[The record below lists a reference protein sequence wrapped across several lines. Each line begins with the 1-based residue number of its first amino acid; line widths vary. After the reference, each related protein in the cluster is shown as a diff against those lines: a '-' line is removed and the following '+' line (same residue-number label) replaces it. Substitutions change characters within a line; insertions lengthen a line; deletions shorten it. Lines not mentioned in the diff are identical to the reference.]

1 MKQTIITAMLALSAM
16 TGLGHTTRNTN
27 DQAGQ
32 SLTSKS
38 GVSIHV
44 DVAQKGIEISPTLY
58 GIFYEDI
65 NFASDGGLYA
75 ELIRNRS
82 FEYDAEKP
90 AHWKAE
96 GANIGLVAE
105 GLLNEKQG
113 HALKVE
119 VTEPGGGISNEGYWG
134 INAVAGTRY
143 KLSFWTAPLQ
153 LPRGGETAFKV
164 SLKSKDG
171 KLLGETRINLLPTSK
186 KKKSSPSTGKLEGV
200 QSSFLISTT
209 IPLLLQ

>member
-1 MKQTIITAMLALSAM
+1 MLTCCGM
-16 TGLGHTTRNTN
+16 GT
-27 DQAGQ
+27 QAQ
-32 SLTSKS
+32 VDIK
-38 GVSIHV
+38 V

-65 NFASDGGLYA
+65 NYASDGGLYA

-96 GANIGLVAE
+96 GSKISLVTE
-105 GLLNEKQG
+105 GLLNEKQE
-113 HALKVE
+113 HALRLE
-119 VTEPGGGISNEGYWG
+119 VTTAGGGISNEGYWG

-143 KLSFWTAPLQ
+143 KLSFWVTPLK
-153 LPRGGETAFKV
+153 LPQGGETAFKA

-171 KLLGETRINLLPTSK
+171 KLLGETRITQKLK
-186 KKKSSPSTGKLEGV
+186 KGWQKAVKKDWPRESR
-200 QSSFLISTT
+200 
-209 IPLLLQ
+209 